1 MLEKRIYSKYVFYAL
16 IMTCFVSLT
25 LLVFIDISFVKI
37 AKIAHLPYGK
47 GFLTPFFVV
56 LSGCIVSFVITILYL
71 IKKLVSENSRILD
84 KLLLVSGK
92 VSFIVYA
99 TIFTLLIILDYTIII
114 RNEYYYGLAVAITYI
129 SYFFGLAFCG
139 LTIIQFLK
147 WYHQDREFRIL
158 GYIITIS
165 ALFALIVF
173 SISYFSVNPSDL
185 TLKIKPTGIGYAIV
199 MRNSESNIFQ
209 TWFSISYILCIISV
223 SVISF
228 FVLRDYVRVNSV
240 VYFALFSLPVLY
252 ALFKYIPPAMNI
264 VVTVIMKD
272 PIFYGTL
279 YTLFFSGTGPL
290 TGFLFF
296 LPMWFFASKL
306 RNPEIKRFIWL
317 TSFGMLLFFTAN
329 QQPPLQNK
337 LFPPFGLLSASITGL
352 SVYLIFLGITS
363 TAKYLSN
370 VSAYRELISKK
381 LREDKIFRSIARS
394 SFEKQ
399 LQPIVSSM
407 LEKNLFPV
415 ENRNEI
421 PPNELSLY
429 VSEVKKVLQE
439 KDIRYDEEK
448 RDNDKI

>member
-1 MLEKRIYSKYVFYAL
+1 MLEKRIYSKYFFYAL
-16 IMTCFVSLT
+16 IMVSFTALT
-25 LLVFIDISFVKI
+25 ILVFIDISFVKI
-37 AKIAHLPYGK
+37 NRIAYLPFEK
-47 GFLTPFFVV
+47 SFLGQFFVI
-56 LSGCIVSFVITILYL
+56 LSAGVVTCVITILYI
-71 IKKLVSENSRILD
+71 IKKLVSENSRIID

-92 VSFIVYA
+92 TSFIVY
-99 TIFTLLIILDYTIII
+99 TIIFTLLAIIDYTIIAQ
-114 RNEYYYGLAVAITYI
+114 NEYYYGLAVIMTYI

-139 LTIIQFLK
+139 LTIIKFLK
-147 WYHQDREFRIL
+147 WYQQNREFRIL
-158 GYIITIS
+158 GYLITTS
-165 ALFALIVF
+165 ALFALLVF
-173 SISYFSVNPSDL
+173 SISYFSVNPSEL
-185 TLKIKPTGIGYAIV
+185 TLKIKPAGIGYAIV
-199 MRNSESNIFQ
+199 MRAIVLNVFQ
-209 TWFSISYILCIISV
+209 TWFTVSYILCIISI

-228 FVLRDYVRVNSV
+228 FVLRDYIKMNPI
-240 VYFALFSLPVLY
+240 VYFALFSLPVIY
-252 ALFKYIPPAMNI
+252 VLFKFIPPAMSF
-264 VVTVIMKD
+264 VTSMIMND

-296 LPMWFFASKL
+296 LPMWFFAAKL

-370 VSAYRELISKK
+370 VSAYRDLISKK

-394 SFEKQ
+394 SFEKE
-399 LQPIVSSM
+399 LKPIVTSI

-415 ENRNEI
+415 ENRSEI
-421 PPNELSLY
+421 PDNVLNLY

-439 KDIRYDEEK
+439 K
-448 RDNDKI
+448 N

>member
-1 MLEKRIYSKYVFYAL
+1 MA
-16 IMTCFVSLT
+16 CFISLT
-25 LLVFIDISFVKI
+25 VLVFIDISFVKI
-37 AKIAHLPYGK
+37 NKIAYLPFDK
-47 GFLTPFFVV
+47 SFLGQFFII
-56 LSGCIVSFVITILYL
+56 LSGGVVSSVITILYI
-71 IKKLVSENSRILD
+71 IKKLVSENSRIID
-84 KLLLVSGK
+84 KLLLISSK
-92 VSFIVYA
+92 ASFIVYI
-99 TIFTLLIILDYTIII
+99 TIFTLLAILDYMIIAQ
-114 RNEYYYGLAVAITYI
+114 NEYYYGLAVIMTYL

-139 LTIIQFLK
+139 LTIIKFLK
-147 WYHQDREFRIL
+147 WFRQNREFRIL
-158 GYIITIS
+158 GYLVTTS
-165 ALFALIVF
+165 ALFVLMVF
-173 SISYFSVNPSDL
+173 SISYFSVNPSEL
-185 TLKIKPTGIGYAIV
+185 TLKIKPAGIGYAIV
-199 MRNSESNIFQ
+199 MRAIVLNVFQ
-209 TWFSISYILCIISV
+209 TWFSISYILCIISI

-228 FVLRDYVRVNSV
+228 FVLRDYIKMNPVL
-240 VYFALFSLPVLY
+240 YFALFSLPVFY
-252 ALFKYIPPAMNI
+252 VLFKYIPPAMSMVI
-264 VVTVIMKD
+264 TIIMKD

-296 LPMWFFASKL
+296 LPMWLFAAKL

-394 SFEKQ
+394 SFEKE
-399 LQPIVSSM
+399 LRPIVTSI

-415 ENRNEI
+415 ENRSEI
-421 PPNELSLY
+421 SPNELSMY

-439 KDIRYDEEK
+439 KNIRHAE
-448 RDNDKI
+448 DK